1 MPPRNRDSLG
11 GRSSVPADDQ
21 VLSPQNQ
28 IVAALA
34 LIVVAIFIAYS
45 PALGGALLWNDTDY
59 VTKPKLQSLN
69 GLARIW
75 FDVGATEQYYP
86 LLHSFF
92 WVQYQFWGDWPIG
105 YHVVN
110 LLLHAAAVCLLYLI
124 LQRLKIPGAMLAA
137 AIFALHPVMV
147 ESVAWITEQKNT
159 LSTVFYLG
167 SLLVYLHFD
176 QMRKPSLYV
185 AALVL
190 YLLAMASKTVTAT
203 LPAALLVIFWWQRG
217 KLSWRRDVLPL
228 APWFA
233 LGIAAGFF
241 TAWVEFTYVQAKG
254 ADFALSLG
262 QRILIAGQVP
272 WFYAGKLLWP
282 ANLIFMYPRWNV
294 DPNVWWQWLFPLAT
308 VVLFLLLWIAR
319 LRWRGPL
326 AGCLLFVGTLV
337 PVLGFLNVYWFVFA
351 FAADH
356 LQYLA
361 SLALIVLAAAGI
373 SQVLSRL
380 PSNARGLGNVIC
392 VGLLIALG
400 LLTWRQARMY
410 RDDIALYEATLD
422 KNPACWLAHSN
433 LGIALANVGRVDEAI
448 AHYQTALELKPNN
461 PLAQN
466 NFGITLARQGRQQEA
481 IEHYQQALAINP
493 NFPAAHTNLGIA
505 LLSTDRTQEAIAR
518 FQLAIRLDPNLADA
532 HHDLGVAY
540 GKSGRLPEAVGE
552 FELALQLD
560 PRNVQIYTNL
570 MTAYAQ
576 LQRPA
581 DVIRTAERAAQLARQ
596 QGQSAL
602 AQQIAAWLANYR
614 ANLTDQSGKPDQ
626 SGKAA
631 TPKAQ
636 PPRP

>member
-1 MPPRNRDSLG
+1 MPRRNRDSLG
-11 GRSSVPADDQ
+11 VCSSVPADDQ

-28 IVAALA
+28 IVAGLA

-59 VTKPKLQSLN
+59 VTKPKLQSLD

-92 WVQYQFWGDWPIG
+92 WVQYQFWGDWPVG

-176 QMRKPSLYV
+176 QTRKPSLYV
-185 AALVL
+185 AASAL

-233 LGIAAGFF
+233 LGIAVGIF
-241 TAWVEFTYVQAKG
+241 TAWVERRYIHAEG

-294 DPNVWWQWLFPLAT
+294 DPNVLWQWLFPLAT

-319 LRWRGPL
+319 LRWPGPL
-326 AGCLLFVGTLV
+326 AACLLFVGTLV

-356 LQYLA
+356 FQYLA
-361 SLALIVLAAAGI
+361 SIALIVLAAAGI
-373 SQVLSRL
+373 SQMLSRL
-380 PSNARGLGNVIC
+380 PSNARGFGNVIC
-392 VGLLIALG
+392 VGLLVALG
-400 LLTWRQARMY
+400 LLTFRQAQMY
-410 RDDIALYEATLD
+410 HDDIALYETTLD
-422 KNPACWLAHSN
+422 KNAACWLAHSN

-481 IEHYQQALAINP
+481 MEHYRKALAINP

-505 LLSTDRTQEAIAR
+505 LLSTNRTQEAIAE
-518 FQLAIRLDPNLADA
+518 FQQAIRLKPDLADA

-581 DVIRTAERAAQLARQ
+581 DVIRTAERASQLARQ

-602 AQQIAAWLANYR
+602 AQQIAAWLDNYR
-614 ANLTDQSGKPDQ
+614 ASLTDQSGKPDQ

-631 TPKAQ
+631 TPKEQ
-636 PPRP
+636 SPRP